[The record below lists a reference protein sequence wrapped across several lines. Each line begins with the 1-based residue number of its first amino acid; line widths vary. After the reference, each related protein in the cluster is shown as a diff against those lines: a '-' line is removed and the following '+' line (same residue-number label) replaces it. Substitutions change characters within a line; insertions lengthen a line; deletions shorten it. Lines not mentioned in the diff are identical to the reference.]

1 MTRNV
6 DTIYPLTPLQR
17 GMLHHSRLDPAS
29 GIYVEQFSCVLHG
42 PLDLERFR
50 GAWEAVVHRHDT
62 LKTLFIR
69 LHEENPLQ
77 VVRHTVG
84 LPFEVIDWRD
94 HAADEQADRFDRLLA
109 SDRARGFDFS
119 VAPLMRVTLIDL
131 GHERHRFLW
140 TYHHAILDG
149 WSMPLLLGEVFQR
162 YSRPDAPLPAIARDY
177 RDYVA
182 WLRTRNGDSSLDY
195 WRDLLRGYRRPAG
208 FAPSVCPSPANG
220 ATSGADTRRTLSVRA
235 DTMPAGWMEAAGRA
249 CRVARVTLNTLCQGA
264 WAMLLARYGGC
275 DDVVGGIVVS
285 GRAAEVDGIERMAG
299 LFINTLPWRA
309 TLDGELDTADW
320 LRRLQAD
327 TQRLEQHAHSALAD
341 VLKCSEVPRQQSLF
355 DTLYVFENYPGRDAF
370 DRLAASC
377 GWRIDDPRAVEET
390 SYALALIVL
399 PTDTLTF
406 QLTYDTAR
414 FDAAFIERMASQY
427 RGLLEILADA
437 TPRKVRDLMLDAR
450 PSTGTG
456 GAPDASAHA
465 SMGDATLSAHI
476 AAHAART
483 PDRIAFA
490 RLDGRELPGGAHGV
504 TYGTMADRVQRAVHQ
519 WRRFGYRP
527 GERVLIA
534 CDDPVSGLVLL
545 LSGLTYGVDCAMTD
559 PNLPSAAFDALVDGS
574 WSPEPLRSC
583 VTTAQH
589 TPLTG
594 VMCYVFDEQDPMYGQ
609 IDGALDDRSDP
620 VQGACS
626 LLRRDVDGDWHV
638 VRYTHA
644 QLVEAARAFGAT
656 LPAGASRDVALGDG
670 PLSHTALWT
679 VLGALSAGLSL
690 HQIASAGDPAFL
702 RRAASPDAHWHGI
715 VLSPE
720 ATRHIVRA
728 ASMLSAGALRTDWV
742 MADARSLTRAD
753 AARLAELAPGAKR
766 FRQLCWPAWSLPHAV
781 SSADGFD
788 RVESG
793 VVSANESVFVA
804 DTHLNPAGGD
814 ALGTL
819 VVSGHS
825 VPDLM
830 LRNGKPDRDSL
841 TVTRNGTWLRTTLDA
856 WHTEHGCHTWLPDR
870 SACSDETTAD
880 WLDFEAD
887 VARQAGVDE
896 VALVERI
903 AESGQWDHAL
913 FHQDATADAADIVRR
928 LAGLRGVPAL
938 SAGAVVALAALPRSA
953 KGRIDRVRLLSGDVE
968 VRRHGRHAAPRDLV
982 ETAIHDIWCV
992 LLKQPRIGIHDNYFD
1007 LGGDSLQ
1014 ATVMLYQIG
1023 ERLQHPIDMETLLA
1037 APTIAGL
1044 AASIANGDVRR
1055 DTPAVDLPGEARL
1068 DPAIGTRQPYAW
1080 RPYRTVLLTGATG
1093 FLGVHLLHTLLATT
1107 DARVMCVVRA
1117 DDPAAGVRRIEAA
1130 MQSHGLWDAQHRDRI
1145 VAVPGD
1151 LGEPNLGLSA
1161 AAFDALAREIDA
1173 IYHNGALVNFVYP
1186 YATLKQVNVLATQ
1199 DIVRLASLHRVTPI
1213 HYVSTVGTLN
1223 RYSDALPETLAVPFH
1238 EHLTSGYE
1246 QSKWVAEQLLAQ
1258 AHARGVP
1265 VTVYRPARIVGH
1277 AVSGRMNLD
1286 DLFCRLIKGIILF
1299 GKAPRDVGFDNILPV
1314 DVVSRI
1320 IVRASLDPTAA
1331 GQGVHVINPRWNS
1344 LDALV
1349 DFIEDEG
1356 FAIERVSYDAWLA
1369 ALAEHVR
1376 QDPAHPLSMLIP
1388 VLKKL
1393 NPVADPTVGR
1403 ILPIDVTQLKRLAG
1417 DVLASSLRPA
1427 NDWLRTFF
1435 DYFYE
1440 DGFLQQ
1446 PDEKL
1451 VTA

>member
-6 DTIYPLTPLQR
+6 DTIYYLTPLQR
-17 GMLHHSRLDPAS
+17 GMLHHSRLDPES
-29 GIYVEQFSCVLHG
+29 GIYVEQFSCVLEG
-42 PLDLERFR
+42 SLDIERFR
-50 GAWEAVVHRHDT
+50 GAWEAVVNRHDT

-69 LHEENPLQ
+69 LHEADPLQ
-77 VVRHTVG
+77 VVRNAVG
-84 LPFEVIDWRD
+84 LPFDVIDWRD
-94 HAADEQADRFDRLLA
+94 RADDEQTGHFDRLLA

-119 VAPLMRVTLIDL
+119 VAPLMRVTLILL
-131 GHERHRFLW
+131 GNARYRFLW

-162 YSRPDAPLPAIARDY
+162 YRNPDASLPAMTKDY

-182 WLRTRNGDSSLDY
+182 WLRTRESDRSLDY
-195 WRDLLRGYRRPAG
+195 WRDLLRDYRTPAG
-208 FAPSVCPSPANG
+208 FSPAVFPSPTTGSAVG
-220 ATSGADTRRTLSVRA
+220 TDARRMLSVRA
-235 DTMPAGWMEAAGRA
+235 ATMPAGWMEAAVRA

-264 WAMLLARYGGC
+264 WAALLARYGGR
-275 DDVVGGIVVS
+275 DDIVGGIVVS
-285 GRAAEVDGIERMAG
+285 GRTAEVDGIERMAG

-309 TLDGELDTADW
+309 TLDGELDTAAW
-320 LRRLQAD
+320 LRHVQAD
-327 TQRLEQHAHSALAD
+327 TQALEQHAHSALTD
-341 VLKCSEVPRQQSLF
+341 VLHCSEVPRQTPLF

-377 GWRIDDPRAVEET
+377 GLRIDDPRAVEET

-414 FDAAFIERMASQY
+414 FDAAFIERIASQY
-427 RGLLEILADA
+427 RRLLEILVDG
-437 TPRKVRDLMLDAR
+437 TPRKVRDLVLDP
-450 PSTGTG
+450 PSSMGTG
-456 GAPDASAHA
+456 AASVQT
-465 SMGDATLSAHI
+465 SIVDTTLYAHI
-476 AAHAART
+476 AAHATRT
-483 PDRIAFA
+483 PDRIAFS
-490 RLDGRELPGGAHGV
+490 RLDDRQSPDDARGV
-504 TYGTMADRVQRAVHQ
+504 TYGTIADRVQRAVHQ
-519 WRRFGYRP
+519 WRNFGYRA
-527 GERVLIA
+527 GERVLVA

-545 LSGLTYGVDCAMTD
+545 LSGLTYGVDCVMTD
-559 PNLPSAAFDALVDGS
+559 PDLPSSAFDAIADGS

-583 VTTAQH
+583 VTTAH
-589 TPLTG
+589 HNPLTG
-594 VMCYVFDEQDPMYGQ
+594 VVCYVFDERDPMYGQ
-609 IDGALDDRSDP
+609 IDGTIADRSDP

-626 LLRRDVDGDWHV
+626 LLRRDVNGDWRV
-638 VRYTHA
+638 LRYTHA
-644 QLVEAARAFGAT
+644 QLVEAARAFAET
-656 LPAGASRDVALGDG
+656 LPGGESRDVALGEG

-679 VLGALSAGLSL
+679 VLGALSVGLSL
-690 HQIASAGDPAFL
+690 YQIAKAGDPAFL
-702 RRAASPDAHWHGI
+702 QRAALPEARWHGV
-715 VLSPE
+715 VLNPE
-720 ATRHIVRA
+720 ATRHIA
-728 ASMLSAGALRTDWV
+728 GASAMLPAGALHADWV
-742 MADARSLTRAD
+742 MTDTRSLTRQD
-753 AARLAELAPGAKR
+753 AARLAELAPRAQR

-788 RVESG
+788 RFESG
-793 VVSANESVFVA
+793 VVSAREAVFVA
-804 DTHLNPAGGD
+804 DTHLNRAGKD
-814 ALGTL
+814 ALGKL
-819 VVSGHS
+819 VATGHS

-841 TVTRNGTWLRTTLDA
+841 TVTRNGKWLHTTLGA
-856 WHTEHGCHTWLPDR
+856 WQTELGCHAWLPDPG
-870 SACSDETTAD
+870 ACAEQMTVE
-880 WLDFEAD
+880 WLEFEAD
-887 VARQAGVDE
+887 AACQAGIE
-896 VALVERI
+896 AVAVVERI
-903 AESGQWDHAL
+903 AESGRWEYAL
-913 FHQDATADAADIVRR
+913 FHHDTTADAADIVRR
-928 LAGLRGVPAL
+928 LAGRRGLPEL
-938 SAGAVVALAALPRSA
+938 STGAIVALAALPRSA
-953 KGRIDRVRLLSGDVE
+953 NGGIDRARLLSGDFE
-968 VRRHGRHAAPRDLV
+968 VRKVERHAAPRDMV
-982 ETAIHDIWCV
+982 ETAIHEIWCV
-992 LLKQPRIGIHDNYFD
+992 LLKQQRIDIHDNYFD

-1014 ATVMLYQIG
+1014 ATVMLYQIN
-1023 ERLQHPIDMETLLA
+1023 ERLQHQVDMDTLLA

-1044 AASIANGDVRR
+1044 AASIANGNVRR
-1055 DTPAVDLPGEARL
+1055 DTPLVDLQGEARL
-1068 DPAIGTRQPYAW
+1068 DPAIETRQPYSP

-1093 FLGVHLLHTLLATT
+1093 FLGAHLLHTLLVTT
-1107 DARVMCVVRA
+1107 DARVMCVVRS
-1117 DDPAAGVRRIEAA
+1117 DSPAAGIQRIEVA
-1130 MQSHGLWDAQHRDRI
+1130 MRSHGLWEAQHAHRI

-1151 LGEPNLGLSA
+1151 LGEANLGLSTS
-1161 AAFDALAREIDA
+1161 AFDELASEIDA

-1199 DIVRLASLHRVTPI
+1199 DIIRLASLHRVTPI
-1213 HYVSTVGTLN
+1213 HYVSTVGTLD
-1223 RYSDALPETLAVPFH
+1223 RYSDALPEVLAVPFH

-1246 QSKWVAEQLLAQ
+1246 QSKWVAEQLLVQ

-1277 AVSGRMNLD
+1277 AASGRMNLD

-1356 FAIERVSYDAWLA
+1356 FAIERMSYDAWLA

-1388 VLKKL
+1388 VLRKL

-1417 DVLASSLRPA
+1417 DVLASSLRPT

-1440 DGFLQQ
+1440 DGFLER
-1446 PDEKL
+1446 PHEKL
-1451 VTA
+1451 ATA

>member
-1 MTRNV
+1 
-6 DTIYPLTPLQR
+6 
-17 GMLHHSRLDPAS
+17 MLHHSRLDPAS
-29 GIYVEQFSCVLHG
+29 GVYVEQFSCVLHG
-42 PLDLERFR
+42 SLDLERFR
-50 GAWEAVVHRHDT
+50 GAWETVVHRHDT

-69 LHEENPLQ
+69 LHEEQPLQ

-94 HAADEQADRFDRLLA
+94 RATDEQAERFEQLLA

-119 VAPLMRVTLIDL
+119 VAPLMRVTLIQL

-182 WLRTRNGDSSLDY
+182 WLRTRDGDGSLDY
-195 WRDLLRGYRRPAG
+195 WRDLLRGYRTPAG
-208 FAPSVCPSPANG
+208 FAPSVFPAPASDAAAG
-220 ATSGADTRRTLSVRA
+220 AEARRTRSTRVE
-235 DTMPAGWMEAAGRA
+235 TMPAEWMETAGRA

-275 DDVVGGIVVS
+275 NDVVGGIVVS

-309 TLDGELDTADW
+309 TLDGELDMADW

-327 TQRLEQHAHSALAD
+327 TQRLEQHAHSALTD

-390 SYALALIVL
+390 SYALALVVL

-414 FDAAFIERMASQY
+414 FDAAFIERMAAQY
-427 RGLLEILADA
+427 RGLLQILVGA
-437 TPRKVRDLMLDAR
+437 TPRKVGDLVLDAGS
-450 PSTGTG
+450 STGAG
-456 GAPDASAHA
+456 RASDASEHA
-465 SMGDATLSAHI
+465 SIGGATLSARI
-476 AAHAART
+476 AAHAARA
-483 PDRIAFA
+483 PDQIAFS
-490 RLDGRELPGGAHGV
+490 RLDARHSPVGAHGV
-504 TYGTMADRVQRAVHQ
+504 TYGMIADRVQRAVRQ

-545 LSGLTYGVDCAMTD
+545 LSGLAYGVDCVMTD
-559 PNLPSAAFDALVDGS
+559 PNLPSSAFDAVVDGG

-609 IDGALDDRSDP
+609 IDGTLDDHSDP
-620 VQGACS
+620 AQGACS
-626 LLRRDVDGDWHV
+626 LLRRDVDGDWRV
-638 VRYTHA
+638 IRYTHA
-644 QLVEAARAFGAT
+644 QLIEAARAFERT
-656 LPAGASRDVALGDG
+656 LPGGTSRDVGLGEG
-670 PLSHTALWT
+670 PLSHTALWA
-679 VLGALSAGLSL
+679 VLGALSAGLSV
-690 HQIASAGDPAFL
+690 HQLASPGDPAFL
-702 RRAASPDAHWHGI
+702 PRAASPDAHWHGI

-728 ASMLSAGALRTDWV
+728 SSALSAGALRTDWV

-753 AARLAELAPGAKR
+753 AARLAELAPRAQR

-781 SSADGFD
+781 SSADEFD
-788 RVESG
+788 RFESG
-793 VVSANESVFVA
+793 VVSADESVFVA
-804 DTHLNPAGGD
+804 DTHLNRAGTD

-825 VPDLM
+825 APDSM
-830 LRNGKPDRDSL
+830 WRNGKPDRGSL
-841 TVTRNGTWLRTTLDA
+841 TVTRDGTWLRTTLGA
-856 WHTEHGCHTWLPDR
+856 WRTERGCHTWLPDR
-870 SACSDETTAD
+870 SACSEEWTAD
-880 WLDFEAD
+880 WLDVEAD
-887 VARQAGVDE
+887 IARRAGVDE

-903 AESGQWDHAL
+903 AESGEWDYAL
-913 FHQDATADAADIVRR
+913 FHQDATADAADIARR
-928 LAGLRGVPAL
+928 LAGQRGVPAL
-938 SAGAVVALAALPRSA
+938 SAGAIVALAALPRSA
-953 KGRIDRVRLLSGDVE
+953 TGRIDRVRLLSGDVE
-968 VRRHGRHAAPRDLV
+968 VRKHDRHAAPRDMV
-982 ETAIHDIWCV
+982 ETAIHEIWCG
-992 LLKQPRIGIHDNYFD
+992 LLKQQRIGIHDNYFD

-1023 ERLQHPIDMETLLA
+1023 ERLQHAIDMETLLA

-1044 AASIANGDVRR
+1044 AASIASGNVRR
-1055 DTPAVDLPGEARL
+1055 DTAIVDLPGEARL
-1068 DPAIGTRQPYAW
+1068 DPAIETRQPYSW

-1107 DARVMCVVRA
+1107 DARVMCLVRA
-1117 DDPAAGVRRIEAA
+1117 DEPAAGVRRIEAA
-1130 MQSHGLWDAQHRDRI
+1130 MQSHGLWEARHRDRI

-1161 AAFDALAREIDA
+1161 AAFDALAAEIDA

-1199 DIVRLASLHRVTPI
+1199 DIVRLASLHRVAPI
-1213 HYVSTVGTLN
+1213 HYVSTVGTLD

-1286 DLFCRLIKGIILF
+1286 DLFCRLIKGIIVF

-1356 FAIERVSYDAWLA
+1356 FAIERMSYDVWLA

-1388 VLKKL
+1388 VLRKL

-1440 DGFLQQ
+1440 DGFLER
-1446 PDEKL
+1446 PHERL
-1451 VTA
+1451 ATA

>member
-29 GIYVEQFSCVLHG
+29 GVYVEQFSCVLHG
-42 PLDLERFR
+42 SLDLERFR
-50 GAWEAVVHRHDT
+50 GAWETVVHRHDT

-69 LHEENPLQ
+69 LHEEQPLQ

-94 HAADEQADRFDRLLA
+94 RAADEQAKRFEQLLA

-119 VAPLMRVTLIDL
+119 VAPLMRVTLIQL

-162 YSRPDAPLPAIARDY
+162 YSRPDTPLPAIARDY

-182 WLRTRNGDSSLDY
+182 WLRTRDGDGSLDY
-195 WRDLLRGYRRPAG
+195 WRDLLRGYRTPAG
-208 FAPSVCPSPANG
+208 FAPSVFPAPASDAAAG
-220 ATSGADTRRTLSVRA
+220 AEARRTRSTRVE
-235 DTMPAGWMEAAGRA
+235 TMPAEWMETAGRA

-275 DDVVGGIVVS
+275 NDVVGGIVVS

-309 TLDGELDTADW
+309 TLDGELDMADW

-327 TQRLEQHAHSALAD
+327 TQRLEQHAHSALTD

-370 DRLAASC
+370 NRLAASC

-390 SYALALIVL
+390 SYALALVVL

-406 QLTYDTAR
+406 QLTYDTVR
-414 FDAAFIERMASQY
+414 FDAAFIERMAAQY
-427 RGLLEILADA
+427 RGLLQMLVGA
-437 TPRKVRDLMLDAR
+437 TPRKVGDLVLDAGS
-450 PSTGTG
+450 STGAG
-456 GAPDASAHA
+456 RASDASEHA
-465 SMGDATLSAHI
+465 SIGGATLSARI
-476 AAHAART
+476 AAHAARA
-483 PDRIAFA
+483 PDQIAFS
-490 RLDGRELPGGAHGV
+490 RLDGRQSPVGAHGV
-504 TYGTMADRVQRAVHQ
+504 TYGMIADRVQRAVRQ

-545 LSGLTYGVDCAMTD
+545 LSGLAYGVDCVMTD
-559 PNLPSAAFDALVDGS
+559 PNLPSSAFDAVVDGG

-609 IDGALDDRSDP
+609 IDGTLDDHSEP

-626 LLRRDVDGDWHV
+626 LLRRDVDGDWRV
-638 VRYTHA
+638 IRYTHA
-644 QLVEAARAFGAT
+644 QLIEAARAFERT
-656 LPAGASRDVALGDG
+656 LPPGTSRDVALGEG
-670 PLSHTALWT
+670 PLSHTALWA
-679 VLGALSAGLSL
+679 VLGALSAGLSV
-690 HQIASAGDPAFL
+690 HQLASAGDPAFL
-702 RRAASPDAHWHGI
+702 PRAASPDAHWHGI

-720 ATRHIVRA
+720 ATRHIVC
-728 ASMLSAGALRTDWV
+728 ASSALSAGALRTDWV

-753 AARLAELAPGAKR
+753 AARLAELAPRAQR

-781 SSADGFD
+781 SSADEFD
-788 RVESG
+788 RFESG
-793 VVSANESVFVA
+793 VVSADESVFVA
-804 DTHLNPAGGD
+804 DTHLNRAGTD

-825 VPDLM
+825 VPDSM
-830 LRNGKPDRDSL
+830 LRNGKPDRGSL
-841 TVTRNGTWLRTTLDA
+841 TVTRDGTWLRTTLGA
-856 WHTEHGCHTWLPDR
+856 WRTERGCHTWLPDR
-870 SACSDETTAD
+870 SACSEEWTAD
-880 WLDFEAD
+880 WLDVEAD
-887 VARQAGVDE
+887 IARRTGVDE

-903 AESGQWDHAL
+903 AESGEWDYAL
-913 FHQDATADAADIVRR
+913 FHQDATADAADIARR
-928 LAGLRGVPAL
+928 LAGQRGVPAL
-938 SAGAVVALAALPRSA
+938 SAGAIVALAALPRSA
-953 KGRIDRVRLLSGDVE
+953 TGRIDRVRLLSGDVE
-968 VRRHGRHAAPRDLV
+968 VRKHDRHAAPRDMV
-982 ETAIHDIWCV
+982 ETAIHGIWCG
-992 LLKQPRIGIHDNYFD
+992 LLKQQRIGIHDNYFD

-1023 ERLQHPIDMETLLA
+1023 ERLQHAIDMETLLA

-1044 AASIANGDVRR
+1044 AASIANGNVRR
-1055 DTPAVDLPGEARL
+1055 DTAIVDLPGEARL
-1068 DPAIGTRQPYAW
+1068 DPAIETRQPYSW

-1107 DARVMCVVRA
+1107 DARVMCLVRA
-1117 DDPAAGVRRIEAA
+1117 DEPAAGVRRIEAA
-1130 MQSHGLWDAQHRDRI
+1130 MQSHGLWEARHRDRI

-1151 LGEPNLGLSA
+1151 LAEPNLGLSA
-1161 AAFDALAREIDA
+1161 AAFDALAAEIDA

-1199 DIVRLASLHRVTPI
+1199 DIVRLASLHRVAPI
-1213 HYVSTVGTLN
+1213 HYVSTVGTLD

-1246 QSKWVAEQLLAQ
+1246 QSKWVAEQLLVQ

-1286 DLFCRLIKGIILF
+1286 DLFCRLIKGIIVF

-1314 DVVSRI
+1314 DVVSQI

-1356 FAIERVSYDAWLA
+1356 FAIERMSYDAWLA

-1388 VLKKL
+1388 VLRKL

-1440 DGFLQQ
+1440 DGFLER
-1446 PDEKL
+1446 PHERL
-1451 VTA
+1451 ATA

>member
-29 GIYVEQFSCVLHG
+29 GVYVEQFSCVLHG
-42 PLDLERFR
+42 SLDLERFH
-50 GAWEAVVHRHDT
+50 GAWETVVHRHDT

-69 LHEENPLQ
+69 LHEEQPLQ

-94 HAADEQADRFDRLLA
+94 RAADEQADRFEQLLA

-119 VAPLMRVTLIDL
+119 VAPLMRVTLIQL

-182 WLRTRNGDSSLDY
+182 WLRTRDGDSSLDY
-195 WRDLLRGYRRPAG
+195 WRDLLRGYRTPAG
-208 FAPSVCPSPANG
+208 FAPSVFPAPASDAAAG
-220 ATSGADTRRTLSVRA
+220 AEARRTRSTRVE
-235 DTMPAGWMEAAGRA
+235 TMPAEWMETAGRA

-275 DDVVGGIVVS
+275 NDVVGGIVVS
-285 GRAAEVDGIERMAG
+285 GRAAEVDGIKRMAG

-309 TLDGELDTADW
+309 TLDGELDMADW

-327 TQRLEQHAHSALAD
+327 TQRLEQHAHSALTD

-370 DRLAASC
+370 DRLAAGC

-390 SYALALIVL
+390 SYALALVVL

-414 FDAAFIERMASQY
+414 FDAAFIERMAAQY
-427 RGLLEILADA
+427 RGLLQMLVGA
-437 TPRKVRDLMLDAR
+437 TPRKVGDLVLDAGS
-450 PSTGTG
+450 STGAG
-456 GAPDASAHA
+456 RASDASEHA
-465 SMGDATLSAHI
+465 SIGGATLSARI
-476 AAHAART
+476 AAHAARA
-483 PDRIAFA
+483 PDQIAFS
-490 RLDGRELPGGAHGV
+490 RLDARHSPVGAHGV
-504 TYGTMADRVQRAVHQ
+504 TYGMMADRVQRAVRQ

-534 CDDPVSGLVLL
+534 CDDSVSGLVLL
-545 LSGLTYGVDCAMTD
+545 LSGLTYGVDCVMTD
-559 PNLPSAAFDALVDGS
+559 PNLPSSAFDAVVDGG

-594 VMCYVFDEQDPMYGQ
+594 VMCYVFDEHDPMYGQ
-609 IDGALDDRSDP
+609 IDGTRDDHSDP
-620 VQGACS
+620 GQGACS
-626 LLRRDVDGDWHV
+626 LLRRDVDGDWRV
-638 VRYTHA
+638 IRYTHA
-644 QLVEAARAFGAT
+644 QLIEAARAFERT
-656 LPAGASRDVALGDG
+656 LPGGTSRDVALGEG
-670 PLSHTALWT
+670 PLSHTALWA
-679 VLGALSAGLSL
+679 VLGALSAGLSV
-690 HQIASAGDPAFL
+690 HQLASAGDPAFL
-702 RRAASPDAHWHGI
+702 PRAASPDAHWHGI

-728 ASMLSAGALRTDWV
+728 SSALSAGALRTDWI

-753 AARLAELAPGAKR
+753 AARLAELAPRAQR

-781 SSADGFD
+781 SSADEFD
-788 RVESG
+788 RFESG
-793 VVSANESVFVA
+793 VVSADESVFVA
-804 DTHLNPAGGD
+804 DTHLNRAGTD

-830 LRNGKPDRDSL
+830 LRNGKPDRGSL
-841 TVTRNGTWLRTTLDA
+841 TVTRDGTWLRTTLGA
-856 WHTEHGCHTWLPDR
+856 WRTERGCHTWLPDR
-870 SACSDETTAD
+870 SACSEEWTAD
-880 WLDFEAD
+880 WLDVEAD
-887 VARQAGVDE
+887 IARRAGVDE

-903 AESGQWDHAL
+903 AESGEWDYAL
-913 FHQDATADAADIVRR
+913 FHQDATADAADIARR
-928 LAGLRGVPAL
+928 LAGQRGVPAL
-938 SAGAVVALAALPRSA
+938 SAGAIVALAALPRSA
-953 KGRIDRVRLLSGDVE
+953 TGRIDRVRLLSGDVE
-968 VRRHGRHAAPRDLV
+968 VRKHDRHAAPRDMV
-982 ETAIHDIWCV
+982 ETAIHEIWCG
-992 LLKQPRIGIHDNYFD
+992 LLKQKRIGIHDNYFD

-1023 ERLQHPIDMETLLA
+1023 ERLQHAIDMETLLA

-1044 AASIANGDVRR
+1044 AASIANGNVRR
-1055 DTPAVDLPGEARL
+1055 DTAIVDLPGEAGL
-1068 DPAIGTRQPYAW
+1068 DPAIETRQPYSW

-1107 DARVMCVVRA
+1107 DARVMCLVRA
-1117 DDPAAGVRRIEAA
+1117 DEPAAGVRRIEAA
-1130 MQSHGLWDAQHRDRI
+1130 MQSHGLWEARHRDRI

-1151 LGEPNLGLSA
+1151 LAEPNLGLSA
-1161 AAFDALAREIDA
+1161 AAFDALAAEIDA

-1199 DIVRLASLHRVTPI
+1199 DIVRLASLHRVAPI
-1213 HYVSTVGTLN
+1213 HYVSTVGTLD

-1286 DLFCRLIKGIILF
+1286 DLFCRLIKGIIVF

-1356 FAIERVSYDAWLA
+1356 FAIERMSYDAWLA

-1388 VLKKL
+1388 VLRKL

-1440 DGFLQQ
+1440 DGFLER
-1446 PDEKL
+1446 PHERL
-1451 VTA
+1451 ATA

>member
-29 GIYVEQFSCVLHG
+29 GVYVEQFSCVLHG
-42 PLDLERFR
+42 SLDLERFR
-50 GAWEAVVHRHDT
+50 GAWETVVHRHDT

-69 LHEENPLQ
+69 LHEEQPLQ

-94 HAADEQADRFDRLLA
+94 RAADEQADRFEQLLA

-119 VAPLMRVTLIDL
+119 VAPLMRVTLIQL

-149 WSMPLLLGEVFQR
+149 WSMPLLLGEVFQC

-182 WLRTRNGDSSLDY
+182 WLRTRDGDGSLDY
-195 WRDLLRGYRRPAG
+195 WRDLLRGYRTPAG
-208 FAPSVCPSPANG
+208 FAPSVFPAPASDAAAG
-220 ATSGADTRRTLSVRA
+220 AEARRMRSTRVE
-235 DTMPAGWMEAAGRA
+235 TMPAEWMETAGRA

-275 DDVVGGIVVS
+275 NDVVGGIVVS

-309 TLDGELDTADW
+309 TLDGELDMADW

-327 TQRLEQHAHSALAD
+327 TQRLEQHAHSALTD

-370 DRLAASC
+370 DQLAAGC

-390 SYALALIVL
+390 SYALALVVL

-414 FDAAFIERMASQY
+414 FDAAFIERMAAQY
-427 RGLLEILADA
+427 RGLLQMLVGA
-437 TPRKVRDLMLDAR
+437 TPRKVGDLVLDAGS
-450 PSTGTG
+450 STGAG
-456 GAPDASAHA
+456 RASDASEHA
-465 SMGDATLSAHI
+465 SIGGATLSARI
-476 AAHAART
+476 AAHAARA
-483 PDRIAFA
+483 PDQIAFS
-490 RLDGRELPGGAHGV
+490 RLDARHSPVGAHGV
-504 TYGTMADRVQRAVHQ
+504 TYGMIADRVQRAVRQ

-545 LSGLTYGVDCAMTD
+545 LSGLTYGVDCVMTD
-559 PNLPSAAFDALVDGS
+559 PNLPSSAFDAVVDGG

-594 VMCYVFDEQDPMYGQ
+594 VMCYVFDEHDPMYGQ
-609 IDGALDDRSDP
+609 IDGTLDDHSDP

-626 LLRRDVDGDWHV
+626 LLRRDVDGDWRV
-638 VRYTHA
+638 IRYTHA
-644 QLVEAARAFGAT
+644 QLIEAARAFERT
-656 LPAGASRDVALGDG
+656 LPGGTSRDVALGEG
-670 PLSHTALWT
+670 PLSHTALWA
-679 VLGALSAGLSL
+679 VLGALSAGLSV
-690 HQIASAGDPAFL
+690 HQLASAGDPAFL
-702 RRAASPDAHWHGI
+702 PRAASPDAHWHGL

-728 ASMLSAGALRTDWV
+728 SSALSAGALRTDWIV
-742 MADARSLTRAD
+742 ADARSLTRAD
-753 AARLAELAPGAKR
+753 AARLAELAPRAQR

-781 SSADGFD
+781 SSADEFD

-793 VVSANESVFVA
+793 VVSADESVFVA
-804 DTHLNPAGGD
+804 DTHLNRAGTD

-830 LRNGKPDRDSL
+830 LRNGKPDRGSL
-841 TVTRNGTWLRTTLDA
+841 TVTRDGTWLRTTLGA
-856 WHTEHGCHTWLPDR
+856 WRTERGCHTWLPDR
-870 SACSDETTAD
+870 SACSEEWTAD
-880 WLDFEAD
+880 WLDVEAD
-887 VARQAGVDE
+887 IARCAGVDE

-903 AESGQWDHAL
+903 AESGEWDYAL
-913 FHQDATADAADIVRR
+913 FHQDATADAADIARR
-928 LAGLRGVPAL
+928 LAGQRGVPAL
-938 SAGAVVALAALPRSA
+938 SAGAIVALAALPRSA
-953 KGRIDRVRLLSGDVE
+953 TGRIDRVRLLSGDVE
-968 VRRHGRHAAPRDLV
+968 VRKHDRHAAPRDMV
-982 ETAIHDIWCV
+982 ETAIHEIWCG
-992 LLKQPRIGIHDNYFD
+992 LLKQQRIGIHDNYFD

-1023 ERLQHPIDMETLLA
+1023 ERLQHAIDMETLLA

-1044 AASIANGDVRR
+1044 AASIANGNVRR
-1055 DTPAVDLPGEARL
+1055 DTAIVDLPGEARL
-1068 DPAIGTRQPYAW
+1068 DPAIETRQPYSW

-1107 DARVMCVVRA
+1107 DARVMCLVRA
-1117 DDPAAGVRRIEAA
+1117 DEPAAGVRRIEAA
-1130 MQSHGLWDAQHRDRI
+1130 MQSHGLWEARHRDRI

-1151 LGEPNLGLSA
+1151 LAEPNLGLSA
-1161 AAFDALAREIDA
+1161 AAFDALAAEIDA

-1199 DIVRLASLHRVTPI
+1199 DIVRLASLHRVAPI
-1213 HYVSTVGTLN
+1213 HYVSTVGTLD

-1277 AVSGRMNLD
+1277 AGSGRMNLD
-1286 DLFCRLIKGIILF
+1286 DLFCRLIKGIIVF

-1356 FAIERVSYDAWLA
+1356 FAIERMSYDAWLA

-1388 VLKKL
+1388 VLRKL

-1440 DGFLQQ
+1440 DGFLER
-1446 PDEKL
+1446 PHERL